1 MKNRILTIVLFSL
14 FLSGSGDPESG
25 KDKSYTCSSCHGT
38 DGNSIMGLWPSL
50 AGQNA
55 AYLEKQL
62 ALIKSG
68 ERVIPE
74 MMGLLDSLN
83 EQDLKDLAAYY
94 ASNKNSIGEVKKDL
108 VDLGY
113 KLYFSGNI
121 EKGVP
126 ACTGCHSPNGLGNSQ
141 AAYPLLSGQKPEYIA
156 KTLKEYRTGGRDYS
170 EASKIMVSIAYKL
183 DDKEIEALAS
193 FIHGLH

>member
-1 MKNRILTIVLFSL
+1 MKIRLLTIVLFSL
-14 FLSGSGDPESG
+14 VLSGSGDPEAG
-25 KDKSYTCSSCHGT
+25 KDKSYSCSACHGA
-38 DGNSIMGLWPSL
+38 DGNSLMGLWPSL

-68 ERVIPE
+68 EREIPE
-74 MMGLLDSLN
+74 MIGSLDSYN
-83 EQDLKDLAAYY
+83 EQDLKDLAAYF
-94 ASNKNSIGEVKKDL
+94 SVNQNTIGEAKKDL
-108 VDLGY
+108 V
-113 KLYFSGNI
+113 
-121 EKGVP
+121 EKGFSLYYAGSLEKGIP
-126 ACTGCHSPNGLGNSQ
+126 ACSACHSPKGQGNSQ

-156 KTLKEYRTGGRDYS
+156 KTLKDYRSGDRDYS

>member
-1 MKNRILTIVLFSL
+1 
-14 FLSGSGDPESG
+14 
-25 KDKSYTCSSCHGT
+25 
-38 DGNSIMGLWPSL
+38 MGLWPSL

-74 MMGLLDSLN
+74 MMGILDSLN

-94 ASNKNSIGEVKKDL
+94 ASNKNSVGEAKKDL
-108 VDLGY
+108 VDLGH

-121 EKGVP
+121 EKSAALHWMP
-126 ACTGCHSPNGLGNSQ
+126 FTKWIRNSQ

-156 KTLKEYRTGGRDYS
+156 KLLKNTEQVIVIIRKR
-170 EASKIMVSIAYKL
+170 L
-183 DDKEIEALAS
+183 R
-193 FIHGLH
+193 